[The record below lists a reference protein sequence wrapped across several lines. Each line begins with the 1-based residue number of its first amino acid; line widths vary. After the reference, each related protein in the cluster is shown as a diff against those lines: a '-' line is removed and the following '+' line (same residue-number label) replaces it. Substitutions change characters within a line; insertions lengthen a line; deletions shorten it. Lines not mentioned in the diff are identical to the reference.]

1 MNITIVLSCLELS
14 SLIYNGTKVSDKFT
28 LIKSYEGNLQHPN
41 FLVAKRQEDL
51 FVVIRGE
58 SSFTDIEVMMD
69 FMPIVYNSKSQI
81 LNNLNQQNSDLFVT
95 SGVFKSAQN
104 IIQKIQNDISNCT
117 GKIFFTG
124 HSYGGSVAA
133 MAAMLIRLNFTAE
146 NLKDDINPQNMK
158 SNSNLRTFAIT
169 FGSYPCV
176 SPLLSQFSKRF
187 VTGFVVNHDVFPSM
201 NPHNINNI
209 LDSIVQRGTSQAKSG
224 AARVTLLFAQLGQYF
239 ANSSQNH
246 KIDISRKSL
255 EMTLKLVKT
264 APKAAKIKMV
274 NAGLIYHIFDDF
286 DLDKKEESIKKPFFK
301 KLFKVDEH
309 SDINDKTENYNDVEI
324 TQFNEDVEYGNL
336 IEMLSGIS
344 DHYINSY
351 CKVVEKAQN
360 SKFPYFT

>member
-28 LIKSYEGNLQHPN
+28 LINSYEGNLQHPC

-58 SSFTDIEVMMD
+58 SSFTDIESMMD
-69 FMPIVYNSKSQI
+69 FMPIVYNSKSQV

-104 IIQKIQNDISNCT
+104 IIQKIQHDISSCT
-117 GKIFFTG
+117 GKIYFTG

-133 MAAMLIRLNFTAE
+133 MAAMLIRLNYTAE
-146 NLKDDINPQNMK
+146 NGINSQNMK
-158 SNSNLRTFAIT
+158 SNYNLRTFAIT

-176 SPLLSQFSKRF
+176 SPLLSQFSRRF
-187 VTGFVVNHDVFPSM
+187 ITGFVVNHDIFPSM

-239 ANSSQNH
+239 TNRSQTQ

-286 DLDKKEESIKKPFFK
+286 DLNKKEENIKKPFFK

-309 SDINDKTENYNDVEI
+309 SDINDKIEKNDDVEI

-336 IEMLSGIS
+336 MEMLSGIS

-351 CKVVEKAQN
+351 CKVIEKAQN
-360 SKFPYFT
+360 SKFPYFA